1 MRRKATTKCAK
12 GNTNIKAR
20 ENTQLKVVKQLGRPT
35 KTPTGKGLG
44 KAGAKRLGRLLK
56 RAIQDPDE
64 STVTGKVSLP
74 KTPVRLFKHQ
84 IQTKA
89 ENAPKTNTA
98 ISASPHVPQLILNVV
113 SQCKHRGGIS
123 MAELKQTLAAGGYN
137 VTKNNRRV
145 NVATQRLINNDKLVR
160 TTRNVTFR
168 LNNEKQTSSVVSPQL
183 KGVLKNSKATTK
195 SSQEA
200 EKSQRQARKTP
211 KPKGRT
217 LKPAAKLPE
226 RKTRKPAAKSPKPKG
241 RTRKPA
247 AKSPKPKGRTRKPA
261 AKSPKPKGKTRK
273 PATKSHK
280 PRQQTPKARRKSPT
294 PTGKKSRSATKCV
307 ARVRK
312 APRKAQRAPRRRPKQ
327 NQQPYKSSRKSQ
339 QPMPRLKTQRRV
351 TRRRAYYY

>member
-168 LNNEKQTSSVVSPQL
+168 LNNEKNQKQTSSVVSPQL

-200 EKSQRQARKTP
+200 EKSQRQARKT
-211 KPKGRT
+211 
-217 LKPAAKLPE
+217 
-226 RKTRKPAAKSPKPKG
+226 PKPKG

>member
-217 LKPAAKLPE
+217 
-226 RKTRKPAAKSPKPKG
+226 
-241 RTRKPA
+241 RKPA